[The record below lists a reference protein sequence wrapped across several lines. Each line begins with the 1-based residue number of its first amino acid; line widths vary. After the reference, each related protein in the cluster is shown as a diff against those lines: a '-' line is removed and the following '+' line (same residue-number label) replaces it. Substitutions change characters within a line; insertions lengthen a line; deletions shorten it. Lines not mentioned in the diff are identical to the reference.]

1 MQRIHAR
8 NLYIGTTA
16 ERTTL
21 SASLPTDGIGA
32 TYYDTDDG
40 NIYFWDGTIWISFG
54 SGSGAAAF
62 VDLTDVPASY
72 TGASGKL
79 VKVKADE
86 TGLEFVSPSAGSGD
100 VTGPEGSAVGNLST
114 FADST
119 GKTLSDSGIA
129 ISDLEPARGADDN
142 YVTAAEKTIIGN
154 TSGTNTGDQV
164 GDGTTITGTGTAGDP
179 FVASASGSGS
189 GDVVGPAGAT
199 DGHLA
204 VFDGATGKLL
214 RDGGTVPTG
223 GASNFVDLGD
233 VPATYAG
240 AGGKTVAVKS
250 DESGIEFIDPVP
262 GGSSGVVLVS
272 TDTAT
277 GASPH
282 SLDTTNI
289 QEGDVVIA
297 AISTRNSVAGVI
309 SGGSAWN
316 ELYYEDVS
324 SDEEI
329 RVFWKVAGAS
339 EPATYSWVH
348 TSGALAASAI
358 VIYRNLDGTLI
369 SYGDNRL
376 GRSSPSILGS
386 TNGLHIIVMQC
397 CYQASVNLVLQDP
410 TGIVDI
416 DVNCN
421 NGDQAILIGSRN
433 ANFPAAV
440 PSFTFSGGNG
450 AYIVAGAIVI
460 E

>member
-189 GDVVGPAGAT
+189 GDVVGPSSSV
-199 DGHLA
+199 DNHIP
-204 VFDGATGKLL
+204 VFDGITGKLL
-214 RDGGTVPTG
+214 KDSGIILNNTVTNPNSFANTFWLRAEDVAGDHGATIASWNDISGNATHATQGTEANKPTL
-223 GASNFVDLGD
+223 DKT
-233 VPATYAG
+233 TYAYTTVKF
-240 AGGKTVAVKS
+240 AGTQYFNQNAVLYS
-250 DESGIEFIDPVP
+250 DWTLFLI
-262 GGSSGVVLVS
+262 
-272 TDTAT
+272 
-277 GASPH
+277 
-282 SLDTTNI
+282 
-289 QEGDVVIA
+289 
-297 AISTRNSVAGVI
+297 ISTPNVGSETNSNWYGQNFIYGRDVGGVNNDFALCWDKI
-309 SGGSAWN
+309 RPTIGFGNPDVTYRGG
-316 ELYYEDVS
+316 L
-324 SDEEI
+324 
-329 RVFWKVAGAS
+329 
-339 EPATYSWVH
+339 
-348 TSGALAASAI
+348 
-358 VIYRNLDGTLI
+358 
-369 SYGDNRL
+369 
-376 GRSSPSILGS
+376 S
-386 TNGLHIIVMQC
+386 TVDSNLHIITFKRHKAGGLGQLFVDGVLSCSGSSNTNNLNSGNPYIGGLGTNYSFNNYMFELLGYNTFLPLATQ
-397 CYQASVNLVLQDP
+397 QALENFYVIKY
-410 TGIVDI
+410 GIR
-416 DVNCN
+416 
-421 NGDQAILIGSRN
+421 LLR
-433 ANFPAAV
+433 
-440 PSFTFSGGNG
+440 
-450 AYIVAGAIVI
+450 
-460 E
+460 